1 MKNIIGFVLIGVW
14 IYIYYLMH
22 KAQLKAWKYFW
33 GACGLFIIMMVW
45 VGPIMTQPLAEVV
58 AAVAGVFGD
67 ITGMYTAFFKYGVL
81 FVNAADGAITLQIDF
96 ECSGILEIMAY
107 LALLVFFEAYNIF
120 ERIIVSVVGIF
131 YIILANA
138 LRIAVICTIIYF
150 NGIGAYHIAHTI
162 VGRLVFY
169 ALTVILY
176 FFVFTKAQII
186 RQKVGGFA
194 YGHDK

>member
-45 VGPIMTQPLAEVV
+45 VRPIMTQPLAEVV

-81 FVNAADGAITLQIDF
+81 FVNAADGAITLQTDF

-107 LALLVFFEAYNIF
+107 LALLVFFEAYKIF

>member
-45 VGPIMTQPLAEVV
+45 VRPIMPQPLAEVV

>member
-45 VGPIMTQPLAEVV
+45 VRPIMTQPLAEVV

-67 ITGMYTAFFKYGVL
+67 ITGMYKAFFKYGVL

-131 YIILANA
+131 YIILANP

>member
-45 VGPIMTQPLAEVV
+45 VRPIMTQPLAEVV

-120 ERIIVSVVGIF
+120 ERIIGSVVGIF

>member
-22 KAQLKAWKYFW
+22 KAQLKAWKYFC

-45 VGPIMTQPLAEVV
+45 VRPIMTQPLAEVV

-107 LALLVFFEAYNIF
+107 LALLVFFEAYKIF

>member
-1 MKNIIGFVLIGVW
+1 MKNIIGFVLIGFW

-45 VGPIMTQPLAEVV
+45 VRPIMTQPLAEVV

>member
-45 VGPIMTQPLAEVV
+45 VRPIMTQPLAEVV

-120 ERIIVSVVGIF
+120 ERIIVNVVGIF

>member
-45 VGPIMTQPLAEVV
+45 VRPIMTQPLAEVV

-107 LALLVFFEAYNIF
+107 LALLFFFEAYNIF

>member
-45 VGPIMTQPLAEVV
+45 VRPIMTQPLAEVV

-120 ERIIVSVVGIF
+120 ERIIVSVVVIF

>member
-14 IYIYYLMH
+14 IYIYYLRH

-45 VGPIMTQPLAEVV
+45 VRPIMTQPLAEVV

>member
-45 VGPIMTQPLAEVV
+45 VRPIMTQPLAEVV

-131 YIILANA
+131 YIILDNA

>member
-45 VGPIMTQPLAEVV
+45 VRPIMTQPLAEVV

-186 RQKVGGFA
+186 RHKVGGFA

>member
-22 KAQLKAWKYFW
+22 KAQAQAWKYFW
-33 GACGLFIIMMVW
+33 GACGLFYHHDGMVR
-45 VGPIMTQPLAEVV
+45 PIMTQPLAEVV
-58 AAVAGVFGD
+58 AAVAGVLV
-67 ITGMYTAFFKYGVL
+67 ISQVCIRHLFKYGVL

>member
-45 VGPIMTQPLAEVV
+45 VRPIMTQPLAEVV

-162 VGRLVFY
+162 VGRLVLY

>member
-45 VGPIMTQPLAEVV
+45 VRPIMTQPLAEVV

-176 FFVFTKAQII
+176 FFVFTKARII

>member
-45 VGPIMTQPLAEVV
+45 VRPIMTQPLAEVV

-186 RQKVGGFA
+186 RQKVVGFA

>member
-33 GACGLFIIMMVW
+33 GACGLFFIMMVW
-45 VGPIMTQPLAEVV
+45 VRPIMTQPLAEVV

-107 LALLVFFEAYNIF
+107 LALLVFFEAYKIF

>member
-22 KAQLKAWKYFW
+22 KVQLKAWKYFW

-45 VGPIMTQPLAEVV
+45 VRPIMTQPLAEVV